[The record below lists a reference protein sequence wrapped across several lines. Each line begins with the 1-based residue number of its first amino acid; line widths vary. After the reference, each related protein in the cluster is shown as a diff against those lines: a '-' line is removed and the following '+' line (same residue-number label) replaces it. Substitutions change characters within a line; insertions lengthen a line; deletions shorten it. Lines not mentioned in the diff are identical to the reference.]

1 MTYLDICNKV
11 LRLMREDTVATLQ
24 APDDVVVELVKDFVN
39 DAKRLVEEA
48 HDWNALVHD
57 WSLSTA
63 VGDPYVSLTGA
74 GKSVNIGYIYRDD
87 GLKLQEI
94 PKVKMASLRSQPSA
108 PGTPHYFSVNGM
120 DNSGDIKILLH
131 PTPSTVSS
139 LTVSGHQKQADL
151 SADTD
156 ELHIPD
162 QPVVYF
168 ALALALRER
177 GEVGGQTAGEVFGMA
192 KEYMSNAIANDVAL
206 NQYDYD
212 WYTN

>member
-11 LRLMREDTVATLQ
+11 LRLMREDSVATLQ

-48 HDWNALVHD
+48 HDWNGLVAE
-57 WSLSTA
+57 WTPATTA
-63 VGDPYVSLTGA
+63 GDPYVSLTGA
-74 GKSVNIGYIYRDD
+74 GKSVNISSIYRGD

-94 PKVKMASLRSQPSA
+94 PKAKMLSLRARPSA
-108 PGTPHYFSVNGM
+108 NQAPHYYAVNGM
-120 DNSGDIKILLH
+120 DGSGDVKVLLH
-131 PTPSTVSS
+131 PTPDTSSS
-139 LTVSGHQKQADL
+139 LVVNGHQKQDSL
-151 SADTD
+151 SADAD
-156 ELHIPD
+156 ELQIPD
-162 QPVVYF
+162 QPVVYM

-177 GEVGGQTAGEVFGMA
+177 GEVGGQTAAEVFGMA

-212 WYTN
+212 WYVN

>member
-1 MTYLDICNKV
+1 MTYLQICNKV
-11 LRLMREDTVATLQ
+11 LRLMREDDVATLQ

-48 HDWNALVHD
+48 HDWNGLVAE
-57 WSLSTA
+57 WPVSTTA
-63 VGDPYVSLTGA
+63 GDPYVSLPGS
-74 GKSVNIGYIYRDD
+74 GKSANISYIYRAD

-94 PKVKMASLRSQPSA
+94 PTAKMAALRAQPSA
-108 PGTPHYFSVNGM
+108 NGNPHYFAVSGM
-120 DNSGDIKILLH
+120 DANKNVRVLLH
-131 PTPSTVSS
+131 PTPATVMA
-139 LTVSGHQKQADL
+139 LTASGHQKQADL

-156 ELHIPD
+156 ELEVPD

-192 KEYMSNAIANDVAL
+192 REYMSNAIANDVAL

-212 WYTN
+212 WYAN